1 MDRNGFFVV
10 LCVMGLFAILSS
22 TMSKRPVLP
31 LFADSLGVPEYLMG
45 FVAAASTVPGIL
57 VSLPAGSIS
66 DVFGRK
72 RMLILS
78 AFVFASAPFLYI
90 LVVSSW
96 QLVLVRFYHGFATAV
111 FVPVA
116 SAAIVESFPKSKAER
131 VSTFSSA
138 TMIGRGAASFLGGYI
153 LSVTSSNY
161 SAVYVS
167 VGVAGVV
174 ALLTG
179 LALRGHRA
187 TERRTIRCRGEWK
200 GFSDIFRGWR
210 KIAGNRG
217 IFVTSLVEGAQ
228 YYTLG
233 AFEFFLVLYAKSL
246 GFDALL
252 IGIVMGAQLVI
263 VMVTKPFIG
272 RISDRY
278 GRRMPILVGL
288 IIGSLPLIATPFA
301 SQFMELVAV
310 SIVYGLG
317 LSTATSSTTALVS
330 DLTSKELYGA
340 SIGFLSTVMDI
351 GQALGPIITGFILAT
366 TAGYFG
372 AFIHLAGI
380 LLVFDII
387 FYVFT
392 RAKT

>member
-1 MDRNGFFVV
+1 MDRNGFFVA
-10 LCVMGLFAILSS
+10 LCIMGLFAILSS
-22 TMSKRPVLP
+22 TMSKDPVLP

-72 RMLILS
+72 RVLILS

-90 LVVSSW
+90 FVVSSW

-116 SAAIVESFPKSKAER
+116 SAAIVEVFPESKAER

-153 LSVTSSNY
+153 LLVTSSNY

-179 LALRGHRA
+179 MALREHRA
-187 TERRTIRCRGEWK
+187 TERRTVRRRGEWK
-200 GFSDIFRGWR
+200 GFSDVFLGWR

-233 AFEFFLVLYAKSL
+233 AFEFFLALYAKSL
-246 GFDALL
+246 GFDELL
-252 IGIVMGAQLVI
+252 IGIVMGAQLVTI
-263 VMVTKPFIG
+263 MVTKPFMG

-288 IIGSLPLIATPFA
+288 IVGSLPLVATPFA
-301 SQFMELVAV
+301 DQFMELVAV

-330 DLTSKELYGA
+330 DLASKELYGA

-351 GQALGPIITGFILAT
+351 GQALGPIVTGFILAT

-380 LLVFDII
+380 LLVFDVI
-387 FYVFT
+387 FYVFA

>member
-179 LALRGHRA
+179 LALRGYRA
-187 TERRTIRCRGEWK
+187 TERRTVRRRDEWK

-252 IGIVMGAQLVI
+252 IGIVMGSQLVI

-288 IIGSLPLIATPFA
+288 IIGSLPLVATPFA
-301 SQFMELVAV
+301 GQFMELVAV

-317 LSTATSSTTALVS
+317 LSTVTSSTTALVS
-330 DLTSKELYGA
+330 DLTSKGLYGA
-340 SIGFLSTVMDI
+340 SIGFLSTVMDM

-380 LLVFDII
+380 LLVFDMI

>member
-179 LALRGHRA
+179 LALRKHRA
-187 TERRTIRCRGEWK
+187 TERRTVRRRDEWK
-200 GFSDIFRGWR
+200 RFSDIFRGWR
-210 KIAGNRG
+210 KIAGNKG

-246 GFDALL
+246 GFDDLL
-252 IGIVMGAQLVI
+252 IGIVMGAQLVT
-263 VMVTKPFIG
+263 VMVAKPFMG

-288 IIGSLPLIATPFA
+288 IIGSLPLVATPFA

-340 SIGFLSTVMDI
+340 SIGFLSTVMDM

-372 AFIHLAGI
+372 VFIHLAGI

>member
-1 MDRNGFFVV
+1 MNRNGFFVV
-10 LCVMGLFAILSS
+10 LCIMGLFAILSS
-22 TMSKRPVLP
+22 TMSKNPILP

-66 DVFGRK
+66 DVLGRK
-72 RMLILS
+72 RVLVLS
-78 AFVFASAPFLYI
+78 GLVFASAPFLYI
-90 LVVSSW
+90 FVVSSW

-116 SAAIVESFPKSKAER
+116 SAAIVERSPESKGAR
-131 VSTFSSA
+131 VSAFSSA
-138 TMIGRGAASFLGGYI
+138 TMIGRGAAPFLGGYI
-153 LSVTSSNY
+153 LSVTGSSY
-161 SAVYVS
+161 SSVYVS

-179 LALRGHRA
+179 LALREHRV
-187 TERRTIRCRGEWK
+187 TERKAIESGSEWK
-200 GFSDIFRGWR
+200 GFSHLFRGW
-210 KIAGNRG
+210 KEVATNRG
-217 IFVTSLVEGAQ
+217 IVATSLVEASM
-228 YYTLG
+228 YFTFG
-233 AFEFFLVLYAKSL
+233 AFEFFLALYLKSL
-246 GFDALL
+246 GFDDLL
-252 IGIVMGAQLVI
+252 IGIVMGAQLVT
-263 VMVTKPFIG
+263 VMVTKPFMG

-288 IIGSLPLIATPFA
+288 IIGSLPLVATPFA
-301 SQFMELVAV
+301 SQFLELVAI
-310 SIVYGLG
+310 SIIYGLS
-317 LSTATSSTTALVS
+317 LSTVTSSTTPLVS

-340 SIGFLSTVMDI
+340 SIGFLSTVMDM

-372 AFIHLAGI
+372 AFTALAGI

>member
-1 MDRNGFFVV
+1 MDKNGFFVV
-10 LCVMGLFAILSS
+10 MCVMGLFAILSS
-22 TMSKRPVLP
+22 TMSKNPVLP

-72 RMLILS
+72 RILVLS
-78 AFVFASAPFLYI
+78 GFVFASAPFLYI

-116 SAAIVESFPKSKAER
+116 SAAIVESFPESRGER

-138 TMIGRGAASFLGGYI
+138 TMVGRGVAPFLGGYI
-153 LSVTSSNY
+153 LSVTGSSY
-161 SAVYVS
+161 SSVYVS
-167 VGVAGVV
+167 VGIAGVV
-174 ALLTG
+174 MLLTG
-179 LALRGHRA
+179 LALREPRA
-187 TERRTIRCRGEWK
+187 TEIRAARRRGEWK
-200 GFSDIFRGWR
+200 GFSDVFRDWR

-233 AFEFFLVLYAKSL
+233 AFEFFLALYAKSL
-246 GFDALL
+246 GFDDLL
-252 IGIVMGAQLVI
+252 IGIVMGAQVVT
-263 VMVTKPFIG
+263 VMVTKPFMG

-278 GRRMPILVGL
+278 GRRTPILVGL
-288 IIGSLPLIATPFA
+288 IIGSLPLVATPFA
-301 SQFMELVAV
+301 SQFLELVAI
-310 SIVYGLG
+310 SIIYGLS
-317 LSTATSSTTALVS
+317 LSTVTSSTTAFVS
-330 DLTSKELYGA
+330 DLTSKESYGG

-351 GQALGPIITGFILAT
+351 GQALGPIITGFLLAT

-372 AFIHLAGI
+372 AFTALAGI

-387 FYVFT
+387 FYVFA

>member
-1 MDRNGFFVV
+1 
-10 LCVMGLFAILSS
+10 MGLFAILSS
-22 TMSKRPVLP
+22 TMSKNPILP

-57 VSLPAGSIS
+57 MSLPAGSIS
-66 DVFGRK
+66 DVLGRK

-116 SAAIVESFPKSKAER
+116 SAAIVESFPESKAER

-138 TMIGRGAASFLGGYI
+138 TMIGRGAAYFLGGYI

-174 ALLTG
+174 TLLTG
-179 LALRGHRA
+179 LALRERRT
-187 TERRTIRCRGEWK
+187 TERRTVRRRDEWK
-200 GFSDIFRGWR
+200 RFSDIFRGWR
-210 KIAGNRG
+210 KIAGNRC

-233 AFEFFLVLYAKSL
+233 AFEFFLALYAKSL

-252 IGIVMGAQLVI
+252 IVIVMGAQLVT
-263 VMVTKPFIG
+263 VMVTKPFMG

-278 GRRMPILVGL
+278 GRRMSILVGL
-288 IIGSLPLIATPFA
+288 IIGSLPLAATPFA

-317 LSTATSSTTALVS
+317 LSTVTSSTTALVS

-340 SIGFLSTVMDI
+340 SIGFLSTVMDM

-366 TAGYFG
+366 TLGYFG

-380 LLVFDII
+380 LLVFDVI
-387 FYVFT
+387 FCMFT
-392 RAKT
+392 RTKT

>member
-1 MDRNGFFVV
+1 MNRNGFFVV
-10 LCVMGLFAILSS
+10 LCIMGLFAILSS
-22 TMSKRPVLP
+22 TMSKNPILP

-45 FVAAASTVPGIL
+45 FVAAAYTVPGIL

-66 DVFGRK
+66 DVLGRK
-72 RMLILS
+72 RVLVLS
-78 AFVFASAPFLYI
+78 GLVFASAPFLYI
-90 LVVSSW
+90 FVVSSW

-116 SAAIVESFPKSKAER
+116 SAAIVERSPESKGAR
-131 VSTFSSA
+131 VSAFSSA
-138 TMIGRGAASFLGGYI
+138 TMIGRGAAPFLGGYI
-153 LSVTSSNY
+153 LSVTGSSY
-161 SAVYVS
+161 SSVYVS

-179 LALRGHRA
+179 LALREHRV
-187 TERRTIRCRGEWK
+187 TERKTIESGSEWK
-200 GFSDIFRGWR
+200 GFSHLFRGW
-210 KIAGNRG
+210 IEVATNRG
-217 IFVTSLVEGAQ
+217 IVATSLVEAAM
-228 YYTLG
+228 YSTFG
-233 AFEFFLVLYAKSL
+233 AFEFFLVLYLKSL
-246 GFDALL
+246 GFDDLL
-252 IGIVMGAQLVI
+252 IGIVMGAQLVT
-263 VMVTKPFIG
+263 VMVTKPFMG

-288 IIGSLPLIATPFA
+288 IIGSLPLVATPFA
-301 SQFMELVAV
+301 SQFLELVAI

-317 LSTATSSTTALVS
+317 LSTVTSSTTALVS

-340 SIGFLSTVMDI
+340 SIGFLSTVMDM

-372 AFIHLAGI
+372 AFTALAGI
-380 LLVFDII
+380 LLVFDVI

>member
-1 MDRNGFFVV
+1 MNKNGFFVV

-22 TMSKRPVLP
+22 TMSKNPVLP
-31 LFADSLGVPEYLMG
+31 LFAESLGVPEYLMG

-72 RMLILS
+72 RVLILS
-78 AFVFASAPFLYI
+78 AFIFASAPFLYI

-116 SAAIVESFPKSKAER
+116 NAAIVERSPESKGER
-131 VSTFSSA
+131 VSAFSSA
-138 TMIGRGAASFLGGYI
+138 TMIGRGAAPFLGGYI
-153 LSVTSSNY
+153 LSVTGSSY
-161 SAVYVS
+161 SSVYIS

-179 LALRGHRA
+179 LALREHRI
-187 TERRTIRCRGEWK
+187 TETKTIESRSGWK
-200 GFSDIFRGWR
+200 GFSHLFRGWIEVATN
-210 KIAGNRG
+210 KG
-217 IFVTSLVEGAQ
+217 IVATSLVEAAM
-228 YYTLG
+228 YFTFG
-233 AFEFFLVLYAKSL
+233 AFEFFLALYAKSL
-246 GFDALL
+246 GFDDFL
-252 IGIVMGAQLVI
+252 IGIIMGAQLVT
-263 VMVTKPFIG
+263 VMVTKPFVG
-272 RISDRY
+272 RVSDRY

-288 IIGSLPLIATPFA
+288 FIGSLPLVATPFA
-301 SQFMELVAV
+301 GQFLELVAISIIYGLSL
-310 SIVYGLG
+310 SIV
-317 LSTATSSTTALVS
+317 TSSTTALVS

-351 GQALGPIITGFILAT
+351 GQALGPIITGFLLAT

-372 AFIHLAGI
+372 AFTALAGI